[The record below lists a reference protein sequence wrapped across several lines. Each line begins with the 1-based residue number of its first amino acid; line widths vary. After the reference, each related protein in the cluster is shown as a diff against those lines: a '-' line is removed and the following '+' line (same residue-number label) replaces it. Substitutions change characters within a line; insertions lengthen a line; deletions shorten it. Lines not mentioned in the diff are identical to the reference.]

1 MIDAAKL
8 KHWIDNFYGYGS
20 WAAPIWFVGY
30 EEGGGDL
37 PEEVNEK
44 LNYFHGNHPSAG
56 QATLCDIR
64 ALYREVAFRVEGPRA
79 EVFANLYE
87 HRFDKKAVIH
97 GYWKN
102 LIAFVHGYRNKKLPD
117 PLTYQKTSFAS
128 SSSNEAWIQFYPLP
142 SPNNHAWYYA
152 WLDLP
157 GFDFLKSRDRYQE
170 YIYPQRIQAILE
182 NIKVYKPQVVLLYGM
197 DNINALKE
205 SVQSFFPD
213 SKFKMVK
220 AIPHQIPQH
229 HRAEVD
235 KTILLVTTQIPGLR
249 HGRVET
255 GFDWQA
261 FGKIVRES
269 R

>member
-1 MIDAAKL
+1 MIDAVKL

-20 WAAPIWFVGY
+20 WDAPIWFVGY

-44 LNYFHGNHPSAG
+44 LNYFFMHHSLSNE
-56 QATLCDIR
+56 ATLCDIR
-64 ALYREVAFRVEGPRA
+64 ALYREVAFRIEGPRA

-87 HRFDKKAVIH
+87 HRFDQSAVIH

-102 LIAFVHGYRNKKLPD
+102 LIAFVHGYHNRKLSD
-117 PLTYQKTSFAS
+117 PLKYQRISFAS
-128 SSSNEAWIQFYPLP
+128 SASHEAWIQFYPLP

-157 GFDFLKSRDRYQE
+157 AFDFLKSRDRYQQHV
-170 YIYPQRIQAILE
+170 YKQRIETILK
-182 NIKVYKPQVVLLYGM
+182 NINMHKPQVVLMYGM

-205 SVQSFFPD
+205 SVQNFFPGT
-213 SKFKMVK
+213 KFKMVK
-220 AIPHQIPQH
+220 AIKHQIPQH
-229 HRAEVD
+229 HCAEVD
-235 KTILLVTTQIPGLR
+235 KTILLITTQIPGLR

-255 GFDWQA
+255 GFDWQE
-261 FGKIVRES
+261 FGKNARENS
-269 R
+269 